1 VPKRTRPRR
10 PHSAPHGGCQRPCAH
25 RRLARSTLGTPSTP
39 PSPPCTPLPPHCCLQ
54 TRKAAVSD
62 ALPTSPRAPAL
73 GKPFSDCIGSVCM
86 ASACVCGTLPT
97 WCPMPHATQC
107 KAEQTRARGATL
119 TCAPRTPS
127 TSASTFLR
135 RCRQYSLTHC
145 VCVCVC
151 VCVCTCAY
159 TCACACTCILSICIC
174 ICKCISDGGGTRK
187 ECRSGAGR
195 CGPGVL
201 SDGICLSNAVI
212 HACTHASFLNA
223 CVYTHVLNACI
234 QVFGMLVHRCVRHGN
249 VVYHWAAAPRRLG

>member
-1 VPKRTRPRR
+1 MWHLANLVPHASRHAVQSGADKSARCHANLRPKDSV
-10 PHSAPHGGCQRPCAH
+10 HVSVHV
-25 RRLARSTLGTPSTP
+25 LASLQAILSHTL
-39 PSPPCTPLPPHCCLQ
+39 
-54 TRKAAVSD
+54 
-62 ALPTSPRAPAL
+62 
-73 GKPFSDCIGSVCM
+73 
-86 ASACVCGTLPT
+86 CVCV
-97 WCPMPHATQC
+97 CV
-107 KAEQTRARGATL
+107 
-119 TCAPRTPS
+119 
-127 TSASTFLR
+127 
-135 RCRQYSLTHC
+135 

-212 HACTHASFLNA
+212 HACTHTSFLNV